1 MQKAIDKM
9 RRLCSRREYCI
20 SDIRGKLIKELG
32 AETDE
37 VDVALKQLID
47 EKYVDDHRYA
57 VAFARDKAAISGWGK
72 TKIKYMLSSKGV
84 ARDVIAEALAEV
96 DDSKASDRLLRLL
109 ENKYKTLKDDPQW
122 KLKLLRFALGR
133 GYTYDEINKTL
144 MMLDKSESVCCYEE
158 I

>member
-9 RRLCSRREYCI
+9 RRLCSRREYCS
-20 SDIRGKLIKELG
+20 SDVRGKLMKELEG
-32 AETDE
+32 KTAE
-37 VDVALKQLID
+37 VDLALEQLIE
-47 EKYVDDHRYA
+47 EKYVDDRRYA
-57 VAFARDKAAISGWGK
+57 VAYARDKAAIYGWGK

-144 MMLDKSESVCCYEE
+144 MMLNKSESVCCYEE